1 MKTTS
6 ILLSALLLGT
16 VGCTSSIPEE
26 QIEHETDKYSVQFK
40 GGISLT
46 QTKAASTSDIG
57 SGVKATIYAYVSG
70 QTDASVASHEY
81 EAGSNGNLTG
91 TDSYTMQ
98 LGKGTYD
105 FYGVSANS
113 STTSAPDF
121 DQNSNTT
128 TSALSNNVDYLWVKA
143 AGKPITSSSSDQNI
157 DLTFERKAVKIAI
170 TIKSGA
176 GIQLTGWDGMTDGS
190 GSANAN
196 AATITPPEATN
207 CVMTLS
213 TGAIA
218 QSTSLNTTAA
228 NMTTGT
234 IEDDTENNSKKKTTV
249 SYIMLPLGKKDG
261 TTPSP
266 TVTLKVKVKVGTQT
280 SEELRTYT
288 ADLKAPSGTDDEFK
302 SGNQYNYTA
311 TLNANGITF
320 TGAKVTDWEAQTGDE
335 LTPTEPDPE

>member
-6 ILLSALLLGT
+6 ILLSALLLGA

-26 QIEHETDKYSVQFK
+26 QIENETDKYSVQFK

-46 QTKAASTSDIG
+46 QTKATSTDIE
-57 SGVKATIYAYVSG
+57 SGVKATIYAYESG
-70 QTDASVASHEY
+70 KTDASVASHEY
-81 EAGSNGNLTG
+81 VAGSNGDLTG
-91 TDSYTMQ
+91 TESYTMQ
-98 LGKGTYD
+98 LGKDSYD
-105 FYGVSANS
+105 FYGVSTN
-113 STTSAPDF
+113 STTSAPAF
-121 DQNSNTT
+121 NQSGNTT
-128 TSALSNNVDYLWVKA
+128 TSVLLNNVDYLWVKA
-143 AGKPITSSSSDQNI
+143 AGKSISSSSSDQNI
-157 DLTFERKAVKIAI
+157 NLTFERKAVKIAI
-170 TIKSGA
+170 TIKSGT
-176 GIQLTGWDGMTDGS
+176 GIELTGWDGMTDGS

-196 AATITPPEATN
+196 AATITPPVATD

-320 TGAKVTDWEAQTGDE
+320 TGAKVTNWEAQTGDE

>member
-46 QTKAASTSDIG
+46 QTKATSTSDIG

-81 EAGSNGNLTG
+81 EAGSSGNLTG

-105 FYGVSANS
+105 FYGVSTN
-113 STTSAPDF
+113 STTSAPAF
-121 DQNSNTT
+121 NQNSNTT

-143 AGKPITSSSSDQNI
+143 AGKSISSSSSDQNI

-170 TIKSGA
+170 TIKSGT
-176 GIQLTGWDGMTDGS
+176 GIELTGWDGMTDGS
-190 GSANAN
+190 GSANED
-196 AATITPPEATN
+196 AATITPPVATN

>member
-6 ILLSALLLGT
+6 ILLSALLLGA

-26 QIEHETDKYSVQFK
+26 QIENETDKYSVQFK

-46 QTKAASTSDIG
+46 QTKAASENIG
-57 SGVKATIYAYVSG
+57 NGVKATIYAYESG
-70 QTDASVASHEY
+70 KTDASVASHEY
-81 EAGSNGNLTG
+81 EAGSSGDLTG
-91 TDSYTMQ
+91 TESYTMQ

-113 STTSAPDF
+113 STTSAPAF
-121 DQNSNTT
+121 SSTT

-143 AGKPITSSSSDQNI
+143 AGKSISSSSSDQNI
-157 DLTFERKAVKIAI
+157 DLTFERKAVKIVI
-170 TIKSGA
+170 TIKSGT
-176 GIQLTGWDGMTDGS
+176 GIELTGWKDEGNDGVD
-190 GSANAN
+190 AD

-218 QSTSLNTTAA
+218 QSTSLNTDAA
-228 NMTTGT
+228 NMTTGA
-234 IEDDTENNSKKKTTV
+234 IEADSDNGSKKKTTV
-249 SYIMLPLGKKDG
+249 SYIMLPLGKNEG
-261 TTPSP
+261 VTPSP
-266 TVTLKVKVKVGTQT
+266 TVILKVKVKVGTQT
-280 SEELRTYT
+280 TEELRTYT
-288 ADLKAPSGTDDEFK
+288 ADLKAPSGTGDEFK

-320 TGAKVTDWEAQTGDE
+320 TGAKVTNWEAQTGDA

>member
-81 EAGSNGNLTG
+81 EAGSNGDLTG

-105 FYGVSANS
+105 FYGVSTN
-113 STTSAPDF
+113 STTSAPAF
-121 DQNSNTT
+121 NQNSNTT
-128 TSALSNNVDYLWVKA
+128 TSALLNNVDYLWVKA
-143 AGKPITSSSSDQNI
+143 TGKSISSSTSDQNI

-170 TIKSGA
+170 TIKSGT
-176 GIQLTGWDGMTDGS
+176 GIELTGWDGMTNGS
-190 GSANAN
+190 GSANAD
-196 AATITPPEATN
+196 AATITPPVVTN

-218 QSTSLNTTAA
+218 QSTSLNTAAVA
-228 NMTTGT
+228 NMTTGD
-234 IEDDTENNSKKKTTV
+234 IEDDSDNGSKKKTTV
-249 SYIMLPLGKKDG
+249 SYIMLPLGKNGG

-266 TVTLKVKVKVGTQT
+266 TVILKVKVKVGTQT
-280 SEELRTYT
+280 TEELRTYT
-288 ADLKAPSGTDDEFK
+288 ADLKAPSGTGGEFQ
-302 SGNQYNYTA
+302 SGNQYNYAA

-320 TGAKVTDWEAQTGDE
+320 TGAKVTNWEEKTGDA

>member
-6 ILLSALLLGT
+6 ILLSALLLGA

-26 QIEHETDKYSVQFK
+26 QIENETDKYSVQFK

-46 QTKAASTSDIG
+46 QTKAASENIG
-57 SGVKATIYAYVSG
+57 NGVKATIYAYESG
-70 QTDASVASHEY
+70 KTDASVASHEY
-81 EAGSNGNLTG
+81 EAGSSGNLTG
-91 TDSYTMQ
+91 TESYTMQ

-121 DQNSNTT
+121 DQESNTK

-170 TIKSGA
+170 TIKSGD

-190 GSANAN
+190 GSASAD
-196 AATITPPEATN
+196 AATITPPVATD
-207 CVMTLS
+207 CVMTFL
-213 TGAIA
+213 TGEIA
-218 QSTSLNTTAA
+218 QSTSLNTTAV

-234 IEDDTENNSKKKTTV
+234 MEDDSDNSKKKTTV

-288 ADLKAPSGTDDEFK
+288 ADLKAPSGTGDEFQ

-320 TGAKVTDWEAQTGDE
+320 TGAKVTNWEAQTGDE
-335 LTPTEPDPE
+335 LTPTEPDSE

>member
-6 ILLSALLLGT
+6 ILLSTLLLGA

-26 QIEHETDKYSVQFK
+26 QIENETDKYSVQFK

-46 QTKAASTSDIG
+46 QTKAASENIG
-57 SGVKATIYAYVSG
+57 NGVKATIYAYESG
-70 QTDASVASHEY
+70 KTDASVASHEY
-81 EAGSNGNLTG
+81 EAGSSGNLTG
-91 TDSYTMQ
+91 TESYTMQ

-113 STTSAPDF
+113 STTSAPVF
-121 DQNSNTT
+121 SSTT

-157 DLTFERKAVKIAI
+157 NLTFERKAVKIAI

-190 GSANAN
+190 GSASAD
-196 AATITPPEATN
+196 AATITPPVATD

-218 QSTSLNTTAA
+218 QSTSLNTTAV
-228 NMTTGT
+228 NMTTGA
-234 IEDDTENNSKKKTTV
+234 IEADSDNGSKKKTTV

-288 ADLKAPSGTDDEFK
+288 ADLKAPSGTGDEFK

>member
-46 QTKAASTSDIG
+46 QTKATSTSDIG
-57 SGVKATIYAYVSG
+57 SGVKATIYAYESG

-81 EAGSNGNLTG
+81 EAGSSGNLTG

-105 FYGVSANS
+105 FYGVSTN
-113 STTSAPDF
+113 STTSAPAF
-121 DQNSNTT
+121 NQNSNTT

-143 AGKPITSSSSDQNI
+143 AGKSISSSSSDQNI
-157 DLTFERKAVKIAI
+157 DLTFERKAVKIVI
-170 TIKSGA
+170 TIKSGT
-176 GIQLTGWDGMTDGS
+176 GIELTGWKDEGNDGVD
-190 GSANAN
+190 AD
-196 AATITPPEATN
+196 AATITPPVATN

-213 TGAIA
+213 TGVITP
-218 QSTSLNTTAA
+218 STSLNTTAA
-228 NMTTGT
+228 NMTTGA
-234 IEDDTENNSKKKTTV
+234 IEADSDNGSKKKTTV
-249 SYIMLPLGKKDG
+249 SYIMLPLGKHEG

>member
-6 ILLSALLLGT
+6 ILLSTLLLGA

-26 QIEHETDKYSVQFK
+26 QIENETDKYTVQFK

-46 QTKAASTSDIG
+46 QTKATSENIG
-57 SGVKATIYAYVSG
+57 NGVKATIYAYENG
-70 QTDASVASHEY
+70 QTDVSVASHEY
-81 EAGSNGNLTG
+81 EAGSSGNLTG
-91 TDSYTMQ
+91 TESYTMQ

-105 FYGVSANS
+105 FYGVSVN
-113 STTSAPDF
+113 STTSAPAF

-176 GIQLTGWDGMTDGS
+176 GIQLTGWDGMTNGS
-190 GSANAN
+190 GSANAD
-196 AATITPPEATN
+196 AATITPPVATD

-228 NMTTGT
+228 NMTTGA
-234 IEDDTENNSKKKTTV
+234 IEADSDNGSKKKTTV

-266 TVTLKVKVKVGTQT
+266 TVILKVKVKVGTQT

-288 ADLKAPSGTDDEFK
+288 ADLKAPSGTSAEFQ

-311 TLNANGITF
+311 VLNANGITF
-320 TGAKVTDWEAQTGDE
+320 TGAKVTNWEAQTGDE

>member
-6 ILLSALLLGT
+6 ILLSALLLGA

-26 QIEHETDKYSVQFK
+26 QIENETDKYSVQFK

-143 AGKPITSSSSDQNI
+143 AGKSISSSSSDQNI
-157 DLTFERKAVKIAI
+157 DLTFERKAVKIVI
-170 TIKSGA
+170 TIKSGT
-176 GIQLTGWDGMTDGS
+176 GIELTGWKDEGNDGVD
-190 GSANAN
+190 AD
-196 AATITPPEATN
+196 AATITPPVATD

-228 NMTTGT
+228 NMTTGA
-234 IEDDTENNSKKKTTV
+234 IEADSDNGSKKKTTV
-249 SYIMLPLGKKDG
+249 SYIMLPLGKHEG

-266 TVTLKVKVKVGTQT
+266 TVILKVKVKIGTQT
-280 SEELRTYT
+280 TEELRTYT
-288 ADLKAPSGTDDEFK
+288 ADLKAPSGTSAEFQ

-311 TLNANGITF
+311 VLNANGITF

>member
-46 QTKAASTSDIG
+46 QTKATSTSEIG

-70 QTDASVASHEY
+70 KTDASVASHEY
-81 EAGSNGNLTG
+81 EAGSSGNLTG
-91 TDSYTMQ
+91 TESYTMQ

-113 STTSAPDF
+113 SITSAPAF

-128 TSALSNNVDYLWVKA
+128 TSALLNNVDYLWVKQQKA
-143 AGKPITSSSSDQNI
+143 IPGDDNNVA
-157 DLTFERKAVKIAI
+157 LTFERKAVKIAI
-170 TIKSGA
+170 TIKSGT
-176 GIQLTGWDGMTDGS
+176 GIELTGWDGMTNGS

-196 AATITPPEATN
+196 AATITPPVATD
-207 CVMTLS
+207 CVMTLP
-213 TGAIA
+213 TGEIA
-218 QSTSLNTTAA
+218 QSTSLSTDAA

-234 IEDDTENNSKKKTTV
+234 IEDDSDNSKKKTTV
-249 SYIMLPLGKKDG
+249 SYIMLPLGKHEG

-266 TVTLKVKVKVGTQT
+266 TVILKVKVKIGTQT
-280 SEELRTYT
+280 TEELRTYT
-288 ADLKAPSGTDDEFK
+288 ADLKAPSGTGDEFK

-311 TLNANGITF
+311 TLNANGISF
-320 TGAKVTDWEAQTGDE
+320 TGAKVTNWEAQTGDE